1 MRSSA
6 QTEGRESLEATAILA
21 LEFGRLL
28 MEAGAGAG
36 DVEEIAVQV
45 AAGLGASRA
54 DLRVGYAS
62 LAITIGVGS
71 AGITRMR
78 KVGPLGV
85 NQRLGQ
91 ALRAAAARIERERP
105 AVEEAREELDR
116 VLGAST
122 RHPDWLVA
130 VAVGVACGAFGR
142 LLGVDWAGVG
152 PIFGAAGVGQL
163 VRRQLAIR
171 HVNVFVAAA
180 AVACLAATVSGLVA
194 RWAGSQTVAAAMG
207 AAVLLLVPG
216 VPAINAQND
225 ILEGRPTLGSAR
237 AVWVAVMLIFIAAG
251 VGLAQAVLGEGH

>member
-1 MRSSA
+1 MLNVA
-6 QTEGRESLEATAILA
+6 QTEGRESLEATAMLA

-28 MEAGAGAG
+28 MEAGGG
-36 DVEEIAVQV
+36 GRDVEEIAAQV

-85 NQRLGQ
+85 NQRLAQ
-91 ALRAAAARIERERP
+91 ALHAAADRIEREQP
-105 AVEEAREELDR
+105 TVEEAGAELDR
-116 VLGAST
+116 VLRVST

-130 VAVGVACGAFGR
+130 LAVGVACGAFGR
-142 LLGVDWAGVG
+142 LLGVDWPGVG
-152 PIFGAAGVGQL
+152 PIFGAAALGQL
-163 VRRQLAIR
+163 VRRQAAIR
-171 HVNVFVAAA
+171 HVNVFVAAT
-180 AVACLAATVSGLVA
+180 VVSCLAATLSGLVA
-194 RWAGSQTVAAAMG
+194 RWAGSQTVTGAMG

-237 AVWVAVMLIFIAAG
+237 AVWVGVMLMFIAAG
-251 VGLAQAVLGEGH
+251 VGLAQAVLGEGQ